1 MLLTYTLN
9 MQIYPNLSQP
19 PSDFED
25 WKSSHHHH
33 IHKAQLPAF
42 VPGGVW
48 APCQPPPAAHT
59 HHVLNHLLF
68 RFHDFTQPTTNFQT
82 FFTWVLSDL
91 STSVLQKQKGQSRAL
106 CTTVSS
112 DIKVNDAFQTTMK
125 KQWRNKEKNKDTPIT
140 LSFYAQ
146 LVHYVTITAPTRL
159 ACTCIPYTSSKRE
172 LHPEVVHIQLCS

>member
-19 PSDFED
+19 PSDFKD
-25 WKSSHHHH
+25 WKSSHHHY

-82 FFTWVLSDL
+82 FFMRVPSDL
-91 STSVLQKQKGQSRAL
+91 STSVLQKQKGQSKHYAPPFL
-106 CTTVSS
+106 QILKLMMHS
-112 DIKVNDAFQTTMK
+112 KLP
-125 KQWRNKEKNKDTPIT
+125 WRSNEEIRKRTKT
-140 LSFYAQ
+140 LPSPWVFMPN
-146 LVHYVTITAPTRL
+146 L
-159 ACTCIPYTSSKRE
+159 SNM
-172 LHPEVVHIQLCS
+172 